1 MELRFA
7 KWEVSVTPY
16 STCMELDTNGLGRM
30 ASKAKTKVS
39 RRRMRARWQSMPVR
53 DKNRLLEE
61 DGGIHRDIWE
71 TGKPGWGIV
80 HKEEDRMT
88 EHM

>member
-1 MELRFA
+1 
-7 KWEVSVTPY
+7 
-16 STCMELDTNGLGRM
+16 MELDTDGLGRM

-39 RRRMRARWQSMPVR
+39 RRRMRLRWQSMPMR
-53 DKNRLLEE
+53 GKNKLLEE
-61 DGGIHRDIWE
+61 DGGIHGGVGE
-71 TGKPGWGIV
+71 TGKLGWGIV